1 MNNTKIEINIPPVSV
16 IIPAYNEEKWIG
28 TTLSSILESGFPCEV
43 IVVDDGSSDKTS
55 QILKTFGESINVI
68 SQPVNK
74 GKGAALVSGINEAS
88 GEIVIFC
95 DAHLLG
101 LNKYHLMTLTLPLVY
116 DLARVTLGQ
125 GISAEFSL
133 TSVFSPFLILTGQR
147 AYFKEDL
154 LPLRKDMENL
164 GYGVETFL
172 FNRFPRDKTVAV
184 MLPGLTHLLKKDTSS
199 VTDATLEY
207 LREIMEV
214 LETIARIGLL
224 ERIELT
230 QLKKSIASI
239 LARFKSP
246 GD

>member
-1 MNNTKIEINIPPVSV
+1 M
-16 IIPAYNEEKWIG
+16 
-28 TTLSSILESGFPCEV
+28 

-55 QILKTFGESINVI
+55 QILKTFGESIKVI
-68 SQPVNK
+68 SQPINK
-74 GKGAALVSGINEAS
+74 GKGAALVSGINDAF

-116 DLARVTLGQ
+116 SLARVTLGQ

-133 TSVFSPFLILTGQR
+133 TSVFSPSLILTGQR

-154 LPLRKDMENL
+154 LPYRKDMENL
-164 GYGVETFL
+164 GYGVETLL

-184 MLPGLTHLLKKDTSS
+184 MLPGLNHLLKKDTSS
-199 VTDATLEY
+199 VTDGTLEY
-207 LREIMEV
+207 LREFMEV
-214 LETIARIGLL
+214 LETITRIGIL

-230 QLKKSIASI
+230 QLKKSVSSI
-239 LARFKSP
+239 LSRFKSP
-246 GD
+246 SD